1 MIACYGVYEDCAVRD
16 CVACPRYAM
25 EARKYV
31 PKAVIRSEKSVILPS
46 TRSSTEIST
55 SKATTS

>member
-1 MIACYGVYEDCAVRD
+1 MIACYGAYEDCAVRD

-31 PKAVIRSEKSVILPS
+31 PKAVIRSEKSTILPS
-46 TRSSTEIST
+46 ARSSTGIST
-55 SKATTS
+55 LKANAS